1 MFLRKQ
7 LEVCYLTGFGVLNRE
22 RRSAPRPA
30 SAAALVML
38 ACAIFLQ
45 LAEAAVPTPA
55 GEGASKKSKRS

>member
-1 MFLRKQ
+1 M
-7 LEVCYLTGFGVLNRE
+7 ESVSNRG

-30 SAAALVML
+30 SAAALVL
-38 ACAIFLQ
+38 LTCAIFLQ